1 MSYSLFADL
10 TESKLIP
17 SYWHVSNYTADQIGD
32 IVYLYLMGLYILSV
46 DPSTSKWAGDYAR
59 KTLANGPFTQKL
71 NTANDLYVMLFA
83 LKGGVGFKD
92 KIRSSKYLGK
102 IRIDWRKLHDFLYD
116 LANGLPR
123 NHRAFLLNLDAGLNI
138 MDGDLKAIRREVMDW
153 SSMDHDSRMAVVTR
167 LLSKLHMVA
176 GKGEIFPELQKH
188 ARTPEIKPE
197 VNTGTLTG
205 LFKGLI

>member
-1 MSYSLFADL
+1 
-10 TESKLIP
+10 
-17 SYWHVSNYTADQIGD
+17 
-32 IVYLYLMGLYILSV
+32 
-46 DPSTSKWAGDYAR
+46 
-59 KTLANGPFTQKL
+59 
-71 NTANDLYVMLFA
+71 
-83 LKGGVGFKD
+83 
-92 KIRSSKYLGK
+92 LGK